1 MYNVTM
7 VVGNNVR
14 RLRRQR
20 MLTQEQLAEV
30 AGISSDYLSRMEL
43 GKENPTVDVLARL
56 AKALESDITELFVVP
71 TVIASNGPAAE
82 NAQAANES

>member
-14 RLRRQR
+14 RLRRHR
-20 MLTQEQLAEV
+20 MLTQEQLAEG

-71 TVIASNGPAAE
+71 SVTSSDASAAE
-82 NAQAANES
+82 NAQAANGS